1 MRPGTPRFISKR
13 LKEAREA
20 RGISAVSLSDL
31 VGVSKQAI
39 SQYENNKLSPR
50 PEVLEKIASR
60 LNIPITYFK
69 HSNEINMGTIF
80 FRSRSTATK
89 SARIRAERRYGWLR
103 IIDLYLRKFVSFPKV
118 NFPKFDMPKDPKQIS
133 NKQIEEIAIET
144 RRFWSI
150 PDGEPIDNMV
160 SLLEQN
166 GYVIARDELGAEKLD
181 AFSDV
186 NQLDLNSTQ
195 YIILGSDKNIS
206 VRSRFD
212 AAHEY
217 AHLILHSNIDK
228 SYLNRTVEYK
238 LIEEQAH
245 RFAGAFLLPAN
256 AFAIDFY
263 SANLDAL
270 LALKPKWKISIA
282 MMIKRSEDL
291 NFITSEQARWLWINL
306 SKRGWKLKEPL
317 DDEIEIEQPL
327 LLKRAIELLEEKNLQ
342 TRQDILFNIPL
353 IPTDIEKI
361 ANLVPGYLIEYKL
374 KENAQVITLKP
385 RSNIKHSSNNTT
397 KNNQSQILKFP
408 KKQ

>member
-1 MRPGTPRFISKR
+1 M
-13 LKEAREA
+13 
-20 RGISAVSLSDL
+20 
-31 VGVSKQAI
+31 
-39 SQYENNKLSPR
+39 
-50 PEVLEKIASR
+50 
-60 LNIPITYFK
+60 
-69 HSNEINMGTIF
+69 
-80 FRSRSTATK
+80 
-89 SARIRAERRYGWLR
+89 
-103 IIDLYLRKFVSFPKV
+103 IDAYLREFVNFPKI
-118 NFPKFDMPKDPKQIS
+118 NIPKFDMPRDPKQIS

-342 TRQDILFNIPL
+342 TRQDILFNIP
-353 IPTDIEKI
+353 
-361 ANLVPGYLIEYKL
+361 
-374 KENAQVITLKP
+374 
-385 RSNIKHSSNNTT
+385 S
-397 KNNQSQILKFP
+397 
-408 KKQ
+408 